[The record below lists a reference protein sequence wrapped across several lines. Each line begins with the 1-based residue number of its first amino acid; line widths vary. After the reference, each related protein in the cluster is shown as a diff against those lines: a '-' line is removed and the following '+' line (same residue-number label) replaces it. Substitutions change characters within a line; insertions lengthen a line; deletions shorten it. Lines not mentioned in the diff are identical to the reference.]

1 MRNRGGRFGVD
12 PPREN
17 FLTTRLMQRIL
28 VLSVITM
35 AVAFSSAESQTAPPP
50 TQPYRAAT
58 TPGEKL
64 AREVYAQLVGINTMD
79 SVGSTT
85 RAARAMAK
93 RFIDAGFPAADVK
106 VLVPAEDSTKGNL
119 VVRYRARGT
128 SARKPILLLAHLDV
142 VAALRADW
150 SRDPFTLGEENGF
163 FYGRGSADDKA
174 MASMFVAN
182 LLQYKADGWRPDRD
196 IILALTAAEEGGD
209 NNGVEWLI
217 KEHKPLIDAEYAIN
231 EGGGGALMGK
241 DGNAI
246 PLFNGIQAAEK
257 VPENFTLTVRNK
269 GGHSSVPMPV
279 NAIYS
284 LANALGRLSKFTFPV
299 SLNPVT
305 REFFQQGAK
314 VTPEPAASAMTAIA
328 ANPLDSAAAA
338 VLSKDPLMASILRTS
353 CVATK
358 LAGGHANNAL
368 PQTATANVNCRIAPT
383 SSIQETMDI
392 LNRVFADTSVAIT
405 FTTRE
410 REKFPKSTDAV
421 IPAVLSATTEITHSM
436 WGDIPVLQVMSTG
449 ATDGRFLRAVGIP
462 TFGVSGIFA
471 FPGENNAHGRD
482 EKLRTKSYYEG
493 YDFLDKL
500 VRKLAG
506 G

>member
-1 MRNRGGRFGVD
+1 MKK
-12 PPREN
+12 
-17 FLTTRLMQRIL
+17 IL
-28 VLSVITM
+28 LLSGASICL
-35 AVAFSSAESQTAPPP
+35 AISAAGSQTPVPPS
-50 TQPYRAAT
+50 QPYRAAT
-58 TPGEKL
+58 TPHERL
-64 AREVYAQLVGINTMD
+64 ARDVYAELVGINTMD

-93 RFIDAGFPAADVK
+93 RFIAAGFPAADVK
-106 VLVPAEDSTKGNL
+106 VLIPAADSTKGNL
-119 VVRYRARGT
+119 VVRYRAKSG
-128 SARKPILLLAHLDV
+128 SAARKPILLLAHLDV
-142 VAALRADW
+142 VAALRSDW
-150 SRDPFTLGEENGF
+150 SRDPFTLGEDHGF

-174 MASMFVAN
+174 MASIFVAN

-217 KEHKPLIDAEYAIN
+217 KEHKPLIEAEYAIN
-231 EGGGGALMGK
+231 EGGGGALAGK
-241 DGNAI
+241 DGDI
-246 PLFNGIQAAEK
+246 KPLFHGIQAAEK

-284 LANALGRLSKFTFPV
+284 LANALGRLSRFTFPV

-305 REFFQQGAK
+305 REFFRQGAK
-314 VTPEPAASAMTAIA
+314 VTPEPASSAMTAIA
-328 ANPLDSAAAA
+328 ANPLDSVAAAT
-338 VLSKDPLMASILRTS
+338 LSKDPLMASILRTS

-358 LAGGHANNAL
+358 LAAGHANNAL

-383 SSIQETMDI
+383 SSIEETREI
-392 LNRVFADTSVAIT
+392 LNRVFADTSVVIS
-405 FTTRE
+405 FTTTE

-421 IPAVLSATTEITHSM
+421 IPEVLAATTELTHGL

-462 TFGVSGIFA
+462 TFGISGIFS
-471 FPGENNAHGRD
+471 FPAENNAHGRD

-493 YDFLDKL
+493 LDFLDKL

>member
-1 MRNRGGRFGVD
+1 MK
-12 PPREN
+12 
-17 FLTTRLMQRIL
+17 RIL
-28 VLSVITM
+28 ALSVITM
-35 AVAFSSAESQTAPPP
+35 AMAFSSAASQAPVPP
-50 TQPYRAAT
+50 SQPYKAAT
-58 TPGEKL
+58 TAREKL
-64 AREVYAQLVGINTMD
+64 AREIYAELVGINTMD

-93 RFIDAGFPAADVK
+93 RFIAAGFPAADVK
-106 VLVPAEDSTKGNL
+106 VLIPAEDSTKGNL
-119 VVRYRARGT
+119 VVRYRATGAST
-128 SARKPILLLAHLDV
+128 RKPLLLLAHIDV
-142 VAALRADW
+142 VAALRSDW
-150 SRDPFTLGEENGF
+150 TRDPFTLGEENGF

-182 LLQYKADGWRPDRD
+182 MIQDKAEGWRPDRD

-217 KEHKPLIDAEYAIN
+217 REHLPLISAEYAIN
-231 EGGGGALMGK
+231 EGGGGALMLK
-241 DGNAI
+241 DGKII

-269 GGHSSVPMPV
+269 GGHSSVPQPV

-284 LANALGRLSKFTFPV
+284 LANALGRLSRFTFPV
-299 SLNPVT
+299 ALNPVS
-305 REFFQQGAK
+305 RQFFQEGSK
-314 VTPEPAASAMTAIA
+314 VTPEPAASAMAAIA

-358 LAGGHANNAL
+358 LAAGHANNAL
-368 PQTATANVNCRIAPT
+368 PQTATANVNCRIVPT
-383 SSIQETMDI
+383 SSTEETRAI
-392 LNRVFADTSVAIT
+392 LTRIFDDTSVVIS

-410 REKFPKSTDAV
+410 REKFPKSTEAV
-421 IPAVLSATTEITHSM
+421 VPEVLAATTDITHSM
-436 WGDIPVLQVMSTG
+436 FGNIPVLQVMSTG
-449 ATDGRFLRAVGIP
+449 ATDGRFLRAVGVP
-462 TFGVSGIFA
+462 TFGISGIFS

-482 EKLRTKSYYEG
+482 EKLRTQSYYDG
-493 YDFLDKL
+493 LSFLDKL
-500 VRKLAG
+500 VHKLSG